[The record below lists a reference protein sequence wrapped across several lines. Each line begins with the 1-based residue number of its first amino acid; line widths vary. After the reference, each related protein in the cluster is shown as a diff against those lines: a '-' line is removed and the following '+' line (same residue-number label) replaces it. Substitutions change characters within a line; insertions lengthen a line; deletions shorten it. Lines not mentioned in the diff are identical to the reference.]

1 MGKSSESPFWS
12 ISKLIWNN
20 PFSGHQTEA
29 VQGIRTDFSAD
40 AFLFPAGINRL
51 LPLQAKRVFD
61 IIFLYPVSHFFISPE
76 RGDFVNELD
85 TLKRAR
91 SYLSAMAEGRNPLT
105 GKEEPESSTLNEV
118 RIARCLYYVVGVLD
132 RVIANDGQVGVSPK
146 TPKEKKPK
154 RERSFALSD
163 EQLCSIPAEPTAIS
177 ISALLSKVNALIPED
192 MKKLSYRQTAA
203 WLIDQGLMKEQQTAA
218 GRTITLPTEAGEA
231 LGISRKQLI
240 GKTGPYW
247 GNLLNTDAQV
257 FLLTH
262 LPDIAAGQW
271 IDPETGELLEESR

>member
-1 MGKSSESPFWS
+1 MAKEPE
-12 ISKLIWNN
+12 KDM
-20 PFSGHQTEA
+20 E
-29 VQGIRTDFSAD
+29 REME
-40 AFLFPAGINRL
+40 L
-51 LPLQAKRVFD
+51 LR
-61 IIFLYPVSHFFISPE
+61 
-76 RGDFVNELD
+76 
-85 TLKRAR
+85 RAR

-105 GKEEPESSTLNEV
+105 GEEEPEGSTLNEV

-132 RVIANDGQVGVSPK
+132 KVIDNGGQIGAP
-146 TPKEKKPK
+146 PKEKKPK

-192 MKKLSYRQTAA
+192 MKKLSYRQAAA

-231 LGISRKQLI
+231 LGISRKQLM
-240 GKTGPYW
+240 GKAGPYW
-247 GNLLNTDAQV
+247 GNLFSTDAQV

-262 LPDIAAGQW
+262 LPDIAAEQQR
-271 IDPETGELLEESR
+271 IDPETGELLEES